1 MTDKDNEKTIPMPE
15 EAAPV
20 PEAPQEGSAPADT
33 PDPEQG
39 LAPEQEPAPAEPSA
53 PDEPSDPAGP
63 APAPAET
70 PAPEVPQAPSAPD
83 AGGQEPDSKDPPAA
97 ARSAARRLPVWLR
110 VALGVL
116 CVVLILLALA
126 VGYIN
131 GKLDLIHYNDGS
143 VDSVGTIDAAEDQDL
158 DGTGLAHNDG
168 EMIMP
173 EGSPFEDA
181 DVLNV
186 LLISTDERTEAVN
199 DADAFTHLNEL
210 DGTRA
215 TTEYS
220 ADARADSLILASLNI
235 QEDTIK
241 LVSIERATGVPILLE
256 EYEDQYDWITHT
268 FRYGGARLTM
278 DTVEECFNVNVDH
291 YVRFNF
297 NSFVQIV
304 DAVGGID
311 LELTELEAAALN
323 WEVPSNSMLIIGKVH
338 AGLNH
343 LDGYTALQYARLRS
357 IDNDWKRIERQRT
370 VIQAVLDQIQH
381 ASVTELDE
389 LLNTVLPLVQT
400 NFTKA
405 EIAALLVQLPGFLG
419 VQADQMSIP
428 VDGTYGVRTGMDD
441 RTMYDPDWQVNSDIL
456 QDFLYEG
463 LTAEE
468 AIAAHVTELTATGE
482 TAEPAPVLDLSDMQ
496 AYLTA
501 NSGPVDPE
509 QGITGEDFG
518 NGNYRVFLAGAPQD
532 TGAYWAMKQAP
543 VRYLHES
550 QGVNV
555 LMEDCGPAAA
565 LAMQRSIETAP
576 DARFASQ
583 EESEYWSWLA
593 DYNEKQLES
602 GKFTIVGL
610 GVDDDADLALTG
622 IATLLE
628 EEVDE
633 DELSGSAA
641 RVLLIALQDG
651 SAQRANSSYRIL
663 YRLQLLAEGDAVDRQ
678 DLELMFGQNT
688 DLALELVQ
696 GVLNAASDTSTPSE
710 RFEAVWQQYDDQ
722 NFFGMFA
729 PEQALLAP
737 ADLDGDG
744 QAPQTTLAMAIDG
757 GSTPVAGKVCS
768 ILGVYLDTEEE
779 GQQPAAEA
787 VDAQS
792 LYEALVEAE
801 ELAAELEG
809 ENSEDDRP
817 VPTPT
822 PDPEGEEE
830 TEPGPAYFL
839 ALDGANSPYASEN
852 GILTD
857 EVQNEVRP
865 AAEYFQKLML
875 VPFAQ
880 DCTPMET
887 DD

>member
-1 MTDKDNEKTIPMPE
+1 MTDKDNEKTTPMPE
-15 EAAPV
+15 DSAPP
-20 PEAPQEGSAPADT
+20 PEPTREEPAPEQASAPADT
-33 PDPEQG
+33 P
-39 LAPEQEPAPAEPSA
+39 APEQEPAPAKASL
-53 PDEPSDPAGP
+53 
-63 APAPAET
+63 
-70 PAPEVPQAPSAPD
+70 
-83 AGGQEPDSKDPPAA
+83 
-97 ARSAARRLPVWLR
+97 RRLPAWMR
-110 VALGVL
+110 VILGVL
-116 CVVLILLALA
+116 CAVLLVLALA

-143 VDSVGTIDAAEDQDL
+143 VDSIGTIDADEDQDL

-168 EMIMP
+168 EMVMP
-173 EGSPFEDA
+173 EGSPFEDD

-199 DADAFTHLNEL
+199 DAAAFTHLNEL

-235 QEDTIK
+235 KEDTIK
-241 LVSIERATGVPILLE
+241 LISIERATGVPILLD

-400 NFTKA
+400 NFTKV

-463 LTAEE
+463 LSAEE
-468 AIAAHVTELTATGE
+468 AIAAHVTESTATGE
-482 TAEPAPVLDLSDMQ
+482 TAESSPALDLSSMQ

-518 NGNYRVFLAGAPQD
+518 NGNYRVFLAGAPAD
-532 TGAYWAMKQAP
+532 TDAYWWMKQAL

-565 LAMQRSIETAP
+565 LALQQYIETAP
-576 DARFASQ
+576 DACFASQ
-583 EESEYWSWLA
+583 EEFEYWSWLSG
-593 DYNEKQLES
+593 YNEEQLDS

-651 SAQRANSSYRIL
+651 SAQRTHSSYRIL
-663 YRLQLLAEGDAVDRQ
+663 HRLRLLAEGDATDRQ

-696 GVLNAASDTSTPSE
+696 GALNASSDTSTPAD
-710 RFEAVWQQYDDQ
+710 RFQTIWQQYDDQ
-722 NFFGMFA
+722 NFFGMFD

-744 QAPQTTLAMAIDG
+744 QMPQTTLAMAIDS
-757 GSTPVAGKVCS
+757 GSTPAAGKVCS
-768 ILGVYLDTEEE
+768 ILGVYLDTAEN
-779 GQQPAAEA
+779 GQQPATEA

-792 LYEALVEAE
+792 LYEALAEAE

-809 ENSEDDRP
+809 ETDEDNRLA
-817 VPTPT
+817 PTPT
-822 PDPEGEEE
+822 PDPEDGS
-830 TEPGPAYFL
+830 EPGTAYFL
-839 ALDGANSPYASEN
+839 ALDGTNSPYASEN

-857 EVQNEVRP
+857 EVQSEARP

-880 DCTPMET
+880 GCAPMET
-887 DD
+887 DG